1 MNDPDATK
9 SATDPLGPDERP
21 GQGKDQE
28 DGERIDPRELQQE
41 IEERYEE
48 LEGRYDE
55 IKGMLEAYNEQARST
70 IREHPVASVAGA
82 LGAGYIVG
90 RLAARRWLV

>member
-1 MNDPDATK
+1 
-9 SATDPLGPDERP
+9 
-21 GQGKDQE
+21 
-28 DGERIDPRELQQE
+28 
-41 IEERYEE
+41 
-48 LEGRYDE
+48 
-55 IKGMLEAYNEQARST
+55 MLEAYNEQARST